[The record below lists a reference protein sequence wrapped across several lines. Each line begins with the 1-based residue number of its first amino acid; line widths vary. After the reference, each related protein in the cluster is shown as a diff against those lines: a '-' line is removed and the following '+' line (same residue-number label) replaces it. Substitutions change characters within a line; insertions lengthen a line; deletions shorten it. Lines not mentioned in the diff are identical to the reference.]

1 MKVYSDICIIIL
13 IARVYTIIYSIV
25 YEYICL

>member
-13 IARVYTIIYSIV
+13 ITRVYTIIYSIV